1 MSIFQHIF
9 QILIAVDQLINTLF
23 LGYADETISSRMY
36 RYELE
41 GKITGK
47 IFRPIIDKIFWFQKE
62 HCREA
67 YLSEQLRSHL
77 PRKLR

>member
-1 MSIFQHIF
+1 MTTFQHIY
-9 QILIAVDQLINTLF
+9 QILIAIDQLFNALF

-41 GKITGK
+41 GKIVGK

-62 HCREA
+62 HCRES

-77 PRKLR
+77 PRDLR